1 MMDLAAM
8 SQLRVW
14 FVHDWLTGWRGG
26 EKVLFELVRM
36 FPKSR
41 IATLVHV
48 PGSTHAD
55 LDRRVQRVSFLQK
68 MPGVKKG
75 WRNYLPLFPRA
86 VRSLQLDDQCDLV
99 ISVSHAVAKGIAV
112 PRRPDGT
119 QIPHVCFCN
128 TPMRY
133 IWGLEDQ
140 YVSKWNWKAFALKTV
155 KPYLRRFDKKNAEV
169 TAFVS
174 NSDTVAER
182 IKRIYNREAVTVY
195 PGADDIF
202 YVLGQPPKRDDFYL
216 VVSALVPYKRVDLA
230 VQLFA
235 TTPDKRL
242 VVIGK
247 GPEMDRLKTLAGNA
261 KNIELLGW
269 QSDDVARDH
278 YQRCRAFL
286 FPGLE
291 DFGITPVEAQL
302 CGAPVIAYRAGG
314 ATETVVEGKSG
325 VFFNEQTLEG
335 LRTAIQRLEQS
346 TFDEN
351 EIRQLALRFTW
362 EHFRQGMAKVVAD
375 VLANQPTSA
384 S

>member
-1 MMDLAAM
+1 MDLAAM
-8 SQLRVW
+8 SGGGAGDGLRVW

-36 FPKSR
+36 FPRSR

-48 PGSTHAD
+48 PGTTHAE
-55 LDRRVQRVSFLQK
+55 LDRRVAQVSFLQK
-68 MPGVKKG
+68 LPRVEKG

-86 VRSLQLDDQCDLV
+86 VRSLHLDAQCDLV
-99 ISVSHAVAKGIAV
+99 ISVSHAVAKGVRV
-112 PRRPDGT
+112 PRRPDGS

-140 YVSKWNWKAFALKTV
+140 YVSRWSWKAWALAVV
-155 KPYLRRFDKKNAEV
+155 KPYLRRFDKKNSEV

-174 NSDTVAER
+174 NSNTVAER
-182 IKRIYNREAVTVY
+182 IHRIYNREAVTVY
-195 PGADDIF
+195 PGADDLF
-202 YVLGQPPKRDDFYL
+202 YVLRDPPRREDFYL

-230 VQLFA
+230 VQLF
-235 TTPDKRL
+235 TQTPGKRL

-247 GPEMDRLKTLAGNA
+247 GPELERLKTIAGNA

-269 QSDDVARDH
+269 QSDQVARDH

-302 CGAPVIAYRAGG
+302 CGAPVVAYRAGG

-325 VFFNEQTLEG
+325 VFFNEQTVDG
-335 LRTAIQRLEQS
+335 LRRGIEKLEATS
-346 TFDEN
+346 FN
-351 EIRQLALRFTW
+351 EQQIRDLALRFTW
-362 EHFRQGMAKVVAD
+362 EHFRQGMAKVVSD
-375 VLANQPTSA
+375 VVAIK
-384 S
+384 